1 MQHAEHFLSRLDRL
15 PRSEVDLALD
25 LYRDPD
31 LLRAVLEAA
40 SLPEQAPRVAISI
53 DDPTIGP
60 FLVVTRDGHFVTCL
74 GRGMRCGDLPVVTRT
89 QLDTIS
95 RKLTRLRD
103 TLALEEQMSGGG
115 ERASTRLVRR
125 LLVAPDSVSREDF
138 LAVAIWEPILGPV
151 FLDMYLAMACE
162 LMQQGAVLR
171 RVRGRGTR
179 VEEALHTYWN
189 LLHAAGHMALLGAI
203 SGEKEEYVALT
214 EQQLGAR
221 AAFSW
226 PLTGTGVVAF
236 IVKGAWAAGRVGKLM
251 LADYKRALVEDVAFF
266 ELLDT
271 LFALLAIGL
280 RSKGTQ
286 AEIQKAIRAA
296 PSTARRPEAQRLREL
311 RGRDIELCCEV
322 TAQMLDAPPE
332 EHEAVLLHAGETYFD
347 PAAPGRDDPLRAD
360 LARTIPLMSWTDGI
374 TDGKRLLRSLSF
386 IAATARGGPE
396 QFYLPHVLARELR
409 EPWKPEHTWMV
420 LDPIMRVE
428 KAARK
433 PDVREVKV
441 GRNDRCT
448 CGSGKKWK
456 RCCGA

>member
-1 MQHAEHFLSRLDRL
+1 MHHAEHFLSRLDRL

-53 DDPTIGP
+53 DDPTFGP

-95 RKLTRLRD
+95 RKVTSLRD

-115 ERASTRLVRR
+115 ERASTGLVRR
-125 LLVAPDSVSREDF
+125 VLVAPDSVSREDF
-138 LAVAIWEPILGPV
+138 LAVAVWEPILGPV
-151 FLDMYLAMACE
+151 FLEMYLAMACE
-162 LMQQGAVLR
+162 LAEQGAVLR
-171 RVRGRGTR
+171 RVRGRGKH

-189 LLHAAGHMALLGAI
+189 LLHATGHMALLGAI
-203 SGEKEEYVALT
+203 SGEKEQYASLT
-214 EQQLGAR
+214 EQQLGSR

-226 PLTGTGVVAF
+226 PLTGTGVVTF

-251 LADYKRALVEDVAFF
+251 LADYKRALAEDVAFF

-271 LFALLAIGL
+271 LFTLLAIGL
-280 RSKGTQ
+280 RSKGTR

-296 PSTARRPEAQRLREL
+296 PGTARGPEAQRLREL
-311 RGRDIELCCEV
+311 RGREIELCCKV
-322 TAQMLDAPPE
+322 TADMLDVPLE
-332 EHEAVLLHAGETYFD
+332 EHEAMLLELGKTFFD
-347 PAAPGRDDPLRAD
+347 PGAPASDDPLRAD

-374 TDGKRLLRSLSF
+374 TDGRRLMRSLGL

-396 QFYLPHVLARELR
+396 QFYLPRVLSRELR
-409 EPWKPEHTWMV
+409 ETWKPEHTWMV
-420 LDPIMRVE
+420 LDPIMRAE
-428 KAARK
+428 RSARK

-441 GRNDRCT
+441 GRNERCT